1 MTRTEYI
8 TKLTAIYAEYES
20 PYDAQLDA
28 EFNAANLTDEE
39 IQTDGEKL
47 LLNVAKTISEDIR
60 ETYYL
65 GH

>member
-8 TKLTAIYAEYES
+8 TKLTAIYVEYENS
-20 PYDAQLDA
+20 YDAQLDA